1 MKWMITIR
9 LNPQEQAEIT
19 ARLADEQ
26 AYVKTLM
33 AQGTIE
39 ALYVAAD
46 QFHTWLVMQEESQL
60 RLQQVVESLPL
71 YAYMELEIVVLK

>member
-1 MKWMITIR
+1 
-9 LNPQEQAEIT
+9 
-19 ARLADEQ
+19 
-26 AYVKTLM
+26 
-33 AQGTIE
+33 
-39 ALYVAAD
+39 VAAD

>member
-1 MKWMITIR
+1 MKWMITIK